1 MNTIQEEILN
11 KFKQSLTN
19 EDLERLK
26 KKDSNI
32 TLKIGIVLIAI
43 ATIISILRVIS
54 NSLIDT
60 NFYILSFW
68 PLLLIGS
75 SFIIANVWFKS
86 DLNRITIQKNLIE
99 KGFDVY
105 NISEEN
111 NFEYIQEFGNL
122 LFKDIVNFLHSDK
135 ELILTLREI
144 FYYENELKILSASGL
159 PKELSFYFRNEIK
172 INNKPFYLYNQL
184 YGYVTT
190 EQKILLKRLKELL
203 EKLEQEE
210 LPNKKLLIKNEIDLL
225 QKRISLPVE
234 VIFGFNIT

>member
-11 KFKQSLTN
+11 KFKKALSN
-19 EDLERLK
+19 EDLEKLK
-26 KKDSNI
+26 KKNSNI

-105 NISEEN
+105 NLSEEN

-122 LFKDIVNFLHSDK
+122 LFKDIASFLHSDK

-172 INNKPFYLYNQL
+172 INNKSFYLYNQL
-184 YGYVTT
+184 YGYITKDQEV
-190 EQKILLKRLKELL
+190 LLKRLKDLL
-203 EKLEQEE
+203 NKLTEEE
-210 LPNKKLLIKNEIDLL
+210 LPYNSLLIKNEIDSL
-225 QKRISLPVE
+225 QKRIGLPVE
-234 VIFGFNIT
+234 FISEYI

>member
-11 KFKQSLTN
+11 KFKKALSN
-19 EDLERLK
+19 EDLEKLK
-26 KKDSNI
+26 KKNSNI
-32 TLKIGIVLIAI
+32 TLKIGILLIAI

-75 SFIIANVWFKS
+75 FLIIANVWFKS
-86 DLNRITIQKNLIE
+86 DLNRIAIQKNLIE

-105 NISEEN
+105 NLSEEN

-122 LFKDIVNFLHSDK
+122 LFKDIDNFLHSDK

-184 YGYVTT
+184 YGYITKDQ
-190 EQKILLKRLKELL
+190 EILLKRLKDLL
-203 EKLEQEE
+203 NKFNEEE
-210 LPNKKLLIKNEIDLL
+210 LPNNKLLIKNEIDLL
-225 QKRISLPVE
+225 QKRIGLPVE
-234 VIFGFNIT
+234 FISEYI

>member
-11 KFKQSLTN
+11 KFKKALSN
-19 EDLERLK
+19 EDLEKLK
-26 KKDSNI
+26 KKNSNI

-75 SFIIANVWFKS
+75 ILIIANVWFKS
-86 DLNRITIQKNLIE
+86 DLNRIAIQKNLIE

-105 NISEEN
+105 NLSEKN
-111 NFEYIQEFGNL
+111 NFEHIQEFGHL
-122 LFKDIVNFLHSDK
+122 LFKDIDSFLHSDK

-184 YGYVTT
+184 YGYITKNQ
-190 EQKILLKRLKELL
+190 EILLKRLKDLL
-203 EKLEQEE
+203 NKLNEE
-210 LPNKKLLIKNEIDLL
+210 EIPHNKLLIKNEIDSL
-225 QKRISLPVE
+225 QKRICLPVE
-234 VIFGFNIT
+234 FISEYI

>member
-11 KFKQSLTN
+11 KFKKALSN
-19 EDLERLK
+19 KDLEKLK
-26 KKDSNI
+26 KKNSNI
-32 TLKIGIVLIAI
+32 TLKIGIILITI

-54 NSLIDT
+54 NSIIDT

-68 PLLLIGS
+68 PFLLIGS
-75 SFIIANVWFKS
+75 SFIIANVWFRS
-86 DLNRITIQKNLIE
+86 DLNRIAIQKNLIE

-105 NISEEN
+105 NLSEEN

-122 LFKDIVNFLHSDK
+122 LFKDIDNFLHSDK

-184 YGYVTT
+184 YGYITKDQ
-190 EQKILLKRLKELL
+190 EILLKRLKDLL
-203 EKLEQEE
+203 NKLNEEE
-210 LPNKKLLIKNEIDLL
+210 LHYNSLLIKNEIDSL

-234 VIFGFNIT
+234 FISEYI

>member
-144 FYYENELKILSASGL
+144 FYYENELKILSAGGL

-184 YGYVTT
+184 YGYITKDQ
-190 EQKILLKRLKELL
+190 EILLKRLKDLL
-203 EKLEQEE
+203 NKLNEEE
-210 LPNKKLLIKNEIDLL
+210 LSHNKLLIRNEIDLL

-234 VIFGFNIT
+234 FISEYI

>member
-11 KFKQSLTN
+11 KFKQALSN

-60 NFYILSFW
+60 NFYIFLFW

-75 SFIIANVWFKS
+75 ALIIANVWFKS
-86 DLNRITIQKNLIE
+86 DLNRIAIQKNLIE
-99 KGFDVY
+99 KDFDVY
-105 NISEEN
+105 NLSEEN

-122 LFKDIVNFLHSDK
+122 LFKDIDSFLHSDK

-144 FYYENELKILSASGL
+144 FYYENELKILSANGL

-172 INNKPFYLYNQL
+172 INNKPFYLYTQL
-184 YGYVTT
+184 YGYITKDQ
-190 EQKILLKRLKELL
+190 EILLKRLKDLL
-203 EKLEQEE
+203 NKLNEE
-210 LPNKKLLIKNEIDLL
+210 EIPNNKLLIKNEIDSL
-225 QKRISLPVE
+225 QKRIGLPVE
-234 VIFGFNIT
+234 FISEYI